1 MDYKEMA
8 KELLDTRVG
17 LLHVPANRELSKL
30 VKGELFV
37 LNYLLSRGDK
47 TYPKDISKAMLV
59 STARIAVLLNA
70 MEKKGFVTREA
81 DGDDNRQI
89 IVRLTPKG
97 YEEARNKREDIIN
110 AVIHM
115 LEFLDPD
122 EAAEYL
128 RIQKKIVKG
137 LGRSV

>member
-1 MDYKEMA
+1 
-8 KELLDTRVG
+8 
-17 LLHVPANRELSKL
+17 
-30 VKGELFV
+30 
-37 LNYLLSRGDK
+37 
-47 TYPKDISKAMLV
+47 MLV